1 MRREGPFVGSGCG
14 WATRWVGSAFHEGR
28 AQLRRVAAC
37 FTAPAPAAPAVNR
50 RMDEWVPLK
59 NFNLDTVIPPLVE
72 PEGEGG
78 RCVGQAAG
86 TGAPLYCMAGV

>member
-1 MRREGPFVGSGCG
+1 
-14 WATRWVGSAFHEGR
+14 
-28 AQLRRVAAC
+28 
-37 FTAPAPAAPAVNR
+37 
-50 RMDEWVPLK
+50 MDEWVPLK